1 MADLHDFETHRSYL
15 TGLAYRMLG
24 SFADAQDIVQEAYLR
39 WHDRAKEDVRQPR
52 AFLSKVVTR
61 LSLDSLKSARRQRET
76 YVGPW
81 LPEPVVREAGFITEI
96 PNDDPAE
103 ISIAVMLALE
113 KLSPLERASF
123 ILHDIFDVGFDEI
136 AAIINR
142 NEAACRQLATRAR
155 IHIRAEKPRFRPDE
169 QMTDKFVQA
178 FLLASRQG
186 DETALR
192 SILAEDA
199 LLLTDGGGKKPS
211 AINPLHGADRTT
223 RFFVGFARKNGFKL
237 PEWHC
242 CIDINGMPGFLSVEV
257 GGTFQSTALD
267 IEDGRIRRIYV
278 TRNPEKLKHLLP
290 LVPDEV
296 RQQLSH

>member
-113 KLSPLERASF
+113 KLTTSPSTSNLPVAEFVTIPSF
-123 ILHDIFDVGFDEI
+123 WELQ
-136 AAIINR
+136 N
-142 NEAACRQLATRAR
+142 
-155 IHIRAEKPRFRPDE
+155 
-169 QMTDKFVQA
+169 
-178 FLLASRQG
+178 
-186 DETALR
+186 
-192 SILAEDA
+192 
-199 LLLTDGGGKKPS
+199 
-211 AINPLHGADRTT
+211 
-223 RFFVGFARKNGFKL
+223 
-237 PEWHC
+237 
-242 CIDINGMPGFLSVEV
+242 
-257 GGTFQSTALD
+257 
-267 IEDGRIRRIYV
+267 
-278 TRNPEKLKHLLP
+278 
-290 LVPDEV
+290 
-296 RQQLSH
+296 SHEFCY